1 MRTLP
6 DNACENGH
14 GKRNR
19 HFDSLGATLSV
30 QDRAAHAH
38 GRRAAGYA
46 RLLGRHIGLSSER
59 LLVLTQAVTLHD
71 LGKMHIPTRILTKSE
86 PLTHPEW
93 QVMKSH
99 VVIGYA
105 MLSALPG
112 FEAAADIVLAHHERY
127 DGTGYPHRLEGD
139 EIPLGARICALAD
152 SLDALTAVDQPY
164 RRPLMF
170 SEACRH
176 IASQSGRCFDPDL
189 VDVLLSLRYSGRR
202 PNLAPEEDNKSDF
215 ASAGLFGT
223 DGPAHFDNAESAV
236 IAC

>member
-30 QDRAAHAH
+30 QDRAAHTH

-112 FEAAADIVLAHHERY
+112 FEAAADIVLAHHERF
-127 DGTGYPHRLEGD
+127 DGGGYPHRLEGD
-139 EIPLGARICALAD
+139 EIPLGARICVLAD
-152 SLDALTAVDQPY
+152 CLDALTAVNQPY

-176 IASQSGRCFDPDL
+176 IVSKSGTCFDPDL
-189 VDVLLSLRYSGRR
+189 VDVLLSLRYSGR
-202 PNLAPEEDNKSDF
+202 PSDLELEEDATLDLKATKALRSGDT
-215 ASAGLFGT
+215 S
-223 DGPAHFDNAESAV
+223 HFDKAEGV
-236 IAC
+236 MVAC